1 MKYLKIQLSRLL
13 IVFSLL
19 LPWTTTEALENFE
32 QAGVISSIGYDQFTL
47 RGKSYR
53 IAPGAKLD
61 SKDQSRKKFSDFKK
75 GDRIYFKGKVLGNV
89 RYVDIIYYETPD
101 ES

>member
-1 MKYLKIQLSRLL
+1 MKNLKTQCARLL
-13 IVFSLL
+13 IVFTLL
-19 LPWTTTEALENFE
+19 LPWAATDALETFE
-32 QAGVISSIGYDQFTL
+32 QAGVISSIGYDKFTL

-53 IAPGAKLD
+53 LAPGAKLD

-75 GDRIYFKGKVLGNV
+75 GDRIYFKGKVLNNV